1 MDMLDELTYARSIVE
16 RAFAAARQ
24 AADTALMED
33 CIMLLRD
40 LDRRRD
46 DIILATVL
54 KQQQAG

>member
-1 MDMLDELTYARSIVE
+1 MQIMTDLAYARSVVE

-24 AADTALMED
+24 SADTALMEE

-46 DIILATVL
+46 DLLLSAVL
-54 KQQQAG
+54 NQKQAS